1 MCGAVT
7 LPESELKRMWGFP
20 LSPTYVSDPTNTTF
34 KYMEMIFILGSFSFS
49 LLGSENV
56 QNKSQTL
63 LLKAF
68 L

>member
-7 LPESELKRMWGFP
+7 VPESELKRMWGFP
-20 LSPTYVSDPTNTTF
+20 LSPTYVSKSTNTTF

-56 QNKSQTL
+56 QNKSQML